1 MKQYPSIPKG
11 HLAGKHTYLFD
22 KYDGSNIRAEWSRKH
37 KKFVKFGSRT
47 QLIDNSS
54 LILGESISLITYKY
68 EKEMTDRF
76 LKNRVEKAVC
86 FFEFFGPNSFAGSHV
101 EEDKKEV
108 KLLDISLHP
117 KGIITPKEFLK
128 LTAGLDVAELLFEGF
143 INQQIIESI
152 ENGTL
157 PGMTFEGV
165 IGKCNSGSPGLPDM
179 FKIKNKA
186 WLQKLRDYCKGD
198 DTLFDKL
205 K

>member
-22 KYDGSNIRAEWSRKH
+22 KYDGSNIRGEWSRKH

-47 QLIDNSS
+47 QLIDESA
-54 LILGESISLITYKY
+54 LILGESIPLLREKY
-68 EKEMTDRF
+68 EKDLTDR
-76 LKNRVEKAVC
+76 LSKNRVEKAIC
-86 FFEFFGPNSFAGSHV
+86 FFEFYGPNSFAGTHDPK
-101 EEDKKEV
+101 DKKEV

-128 LTAGLDVAELLFEGF
+128 LTEGMDVAELLYEGV
-143 INQQIIESI
+143 ITQEIIQSI

-157 PGMTFEGV
+157 KGMTFEGV
-165 IGKCNSGSPGLPDM
+165 IGKCNSGSPGMPDM

-186 WLQKLRDYCKGD
+186 WLAKLKDYCKGD
-198 DTLFDKL
+198 EQLFEKL